1 MGNPYNSIYDDI
13 DDWAAST
20 TYLKNYIVYV
30 DSLSSYYYV
39 ISDSVNSST
48 SPEADSTNWGGK
60 TNFNGKSMPKFVWTP
75 SYNQQ
80 TKIEP
85 RVLSVRFG
93 DGYEQRIQDGIN
105 NDLLTLS
112 LTFEKRNEVETTA
125 INHFLNQRKGAES
138 FVFTPPAPF
147 ATAAKFV
154 CKSFNTNYVFYD
166 NYTIT
171 ATFEQT
177 P

>member
-13 DDWAAST
+13 DDWSGSV
-20 TYLKNYIVYV
+20 TYLKNYIAY
-30 DSLSSYYYV
+30 DSH
-39 ISDSVNSST
+39 
-48 SPEADSTNWGGK
+48 
-60 TNFNGKSMPKFVWTP
+60 
-75 SYNQQ
+75 
-80 TKIEP
+80 
-85 RVLSVRFG
+85 
-93 DGYEQRIQDGIN
+93 
-105 NDLLTLS
+105 
-112 LTFEKRNEVETTA
+112 TA
-125 INHFLNQRKGAES
+125 GAES

-154 CKSFNTNYVFYD
+154 CKSFNTNYIFYD